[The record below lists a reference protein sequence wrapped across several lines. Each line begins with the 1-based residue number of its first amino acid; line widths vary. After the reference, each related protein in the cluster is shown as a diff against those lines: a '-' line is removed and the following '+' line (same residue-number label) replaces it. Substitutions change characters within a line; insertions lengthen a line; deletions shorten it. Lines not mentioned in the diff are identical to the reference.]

1 MLRTKVGYSI
11 NEDSFT
17 AGEMATKNA
26 LIGNSSKIGF
36 LFTSCKSNVKEVVKG
51 VKNLT
56 DTPIIGCTSSGA
68 VIVPDGIVA
77 SENGYAAMMT
87 LADVNLTVGLAS
99 HEAGKNARQI
109 GRKVALEAVKN
120 AGTTVAPNYFYM
132 IASPKEEEEYLMGIQ
147 DVIGRVPF
155 FGGSAADDSVQGK
168 WKIICNDK
176 VFSDG
181 VAVAFFYTTSDIV
194 TEYTGSYHETSNK
207 GIITEVNE
215 DRTLVTIDGEKSLEK
230 YSTWV
235 QKTPE
240 KLRGTNLLVSSILKP
255 LGIKDQIGN
264 LTLIRHPMIGN
275 TNNTMNL
282 GNKVV
287 DGTAV
292 IQMETTV
299 EELINSTGET
309 LKKVRKKLLTEPSGY
324 ILIHSGGRKLG
335 IGNRLEEVHKQLV
348 KESKGIPFIVVFTF
362 GEYGYSE
369 NSSNSCGGLM
379 LSFTGFGKE

>member
-17 AGEMATKNA
+17 SGVMATKNS
-26 LIGNSSKIGF
+26 LIGSSSKFGF
-36 LFTSCKSNVKEVVKG
+36 LYTSCKSNVKEVVKG
-51 VKNLT
+51 VNSVT
-56 DTPIIGCTSSGA
+56 DIPIIGCTSSGA
-68 VIVPDGIVA
+68 VMVPEGIVA
-77 SENGYAAMMT
+77 SENGYATMMS
-87 LADVNLTVGLAS
+87 LADVNLTVGVAS

-109 GRKVALEAVKN
+109 GRKVAVEAVKN
-120 AGTTVAPNYFYM
+120 AGTSIAPNYFYM

-181 VAVAFFYTTSDIV
+181 IAVAFFYTTSDIV
-194 TEYTGSYHETSNK
+194 TEFTGSYNETKNI
-207 GIITEVNE
+207 GIITEVKD
-215 DRTLVTIDGEKSLEK
+215 DRTLVTIDNEKSLEK
-230 YSTWV
+230 YSNWIKKDVNTL
-235 QKTPE
+235 K
-240 KLRGTNLLVSSILKP
+240 GTNLLISSILKP
-255 LGIKDQIGN
+255 FGIKDQIGN

-275 TNNTMNL
+275 TNDTMNV
-282 GNKVV
+282 GNKLIE
-287 DGTAV
+287 GTAL

-299 EELINSTGET
+299 DDLISSTGET
-309 LKKVRKKLLTEPSGY
+309 LKNVRKKLQSEPAGY

-335 IGNRLEEVHKQLV
+335 IGNRLTEVHKQLV
-348 KESKGIPFIVVFTF
+348 KEAKGTPFIVAFTF

-369 NSSNSCGGLM
+369 NSANSCGGLM